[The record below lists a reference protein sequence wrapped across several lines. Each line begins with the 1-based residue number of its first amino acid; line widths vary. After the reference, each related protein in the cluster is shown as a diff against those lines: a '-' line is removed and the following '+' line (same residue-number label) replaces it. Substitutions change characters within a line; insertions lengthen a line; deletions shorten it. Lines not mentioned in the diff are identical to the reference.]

1 MKAKRKNIFKSLL
14 ALTLALIMVL
24 GAAPLSELAG
34 VDLTGAFAPK
44 AEALSGDY
52 NVGDVV
58 KLGSY
63 PQSRVTDSTL
73 ISALNKIAKT
83 WTSYGYYSG
92 NDNVGSMAKGDWM
105 KYSDFTYNGV
115 KYRAVTFSQY
125 RPYYTHTSLS
135 SGELHQKYNGYYT
148 NNVYYFKF
156 EPLKWRV
163 LDPATGLVLCE
174 NIVDSQAYS
183 NTVYEYGTD
192 KNGTAYWNDSAHTHY
207 ANDYA
212 TSSIRKW
219 LNNDFYN
226 TAFSAAEKKSIL
238 TTTLDNRAYST
249 DHSEYDSE
257 TTKDKIFLLSYSDIN
272 NAAYGL
278 SSRSNRLSKGSDY
291 AKSQGLY
298 VDSDGQSSMR
308 LRSAGH
314 DSYHTSRV
322 SHDGDLNHYIKN
334 DINFTPDGV
343 RPALRT
349 NFAVDIYN
357 LGDET
362 YSFEN
367 FGDSDSP
374 YGHCFGMSMTSSGYY
389 IGVLD
394 RKLIGKDTSKS
405 LHSFSREEAKKP
417 ICYYQDI
424 QGSYS
429 AGAIVAGGSV
439 YLTGRGNIRADW
451 NEVVNYVKNHNYD
464 NKGSLQV
471 SLTKGNSG
479 HAINFLYYKEVNGQ
493 QRIYVYDN
501 NYPDVEIYFY
511 QGSDGKVYETP
522 KSTYEN
528 TWIDCIAL
536 RDVAT
541 YFELAKTYKASRCIY
556 AATGTVDVKDY
567 VCKSQ
572 MEGTLGGVEYTMYEL
587 SDDAETT
594 VVVPLTDN
602 ATFSYLNNDYSFGEI
617 NDETYGVLTLAQSGD
632 SATGDKADFN
642 IANEPVKATGIT
654 LAAPTSPIPV
664 GGSYQLVAVAQPD
677 GASLPD
683 LVWASSDPSVAS
695 VDENGLVKALSVG
708 TATISVTDTASN
720 LSAEVEIDTVQVID
734 FGNDGITIKVGE
746 KLIYVPVIQE
756 DYVDYHYRWSSSDP
770 SVVTVEPNEGELT
783 GIKEG
788 TATITMTLVDDD
800 GNIIASSDFTVTVE
814 KKDGFFKILFRIITA
829 PFRAIINLF
838 KKLFG
843 K

>member
-24 GAAPLSELAG
+24 GVAPISELAG
-34 VDLTGAFAPK
+34 VDWASLFAPK

-63 PQSRVTDSTL
+63 PQSRVTNSTL

-192 KNGTAYWNDSAHTHY
+192 KNGIAYWNDSAHTHY

-249 DHSEYDSE
+249 DHSEYNSE

-298 VDSDGQSSMR
+298 VDSNGQSSMR

-451 NEVVNYVKNHNYD
+451 NEVVNYVKDHNYD

-522 KSTYEN
+522 KSTYGN

-642 IANEPVKATGIT
+642 IANEPVKATGIALT
-654 LAAPTSPIPV
+654 SPSSPIPV
-664 GGSYQLVAVAQPD
+664 GGSYQLVAAAQPD

-683 LVWASSDPSVAS
+683 LVWTSSDPSVAS

-708 TATISVTDTASN
+708 TATISVTDSESKF
-720 LSAEVEIDTVQVID
+720 SAEVEINTVQVID
-734 FGNDGITIKVGE
+734 FGDGPTIKVGE
-746 KLIYVPVIQE
+746 KLIYTPVIQE

-770 SVVTVEPNEGELT
+770 SVVTVDPDEGELT
-783 GIKEG
+783 GIKKG
-788 TATITMTLVDDD
+788 TATVTMTLVDDD
-800 GNIIASSDFTVTVE
+800 GNVVASADFTVTV
-814 KKDGFFKILFRIITA
+814 KSDSIFKKILNVITA
-829 PFRAIINLF
+829 PFRAIINLI

>member
-1 MKAKRKNIFKSLL
+1 MKTKRKNIFKSLL

-24 GAAPLSELAG
+24 GVAPISELAG
-34 VDLTGAFAPK
+34 VDFASLFAPK
-44 AEALSGDY
+44 AEALSADY
-52 NVGDVV
+52 NVGDIV

-63 PQSRVTDSTL
+63 PQGRVTDSTL

-92 NDNVGSMAKGDWM
+92 NDNVGSMTKGDWM
-105 KYSDFTYNGV
+105 KYYDFTYNGV

-334 DINFTPDGV
+334 DINFTTDGV

-362 YSFEN
+362 YSFNN
-367 FGDSDSP
+367 FTDKDSA
-374 YGHCFGMSMTSSGYY
+374 GHCFGMSITSSGYY
-389 IGVLD
+389 IGALD
-394 RKLIGKDTSKS
+394 RKIIGKDISRS
-405 LHSFSREEAKKP
+405 LYSFEKKDVIKP
-417 ICYYQDI
+417 ICHYQRI

-429 AGAIVAGGSV
+429 VRATVAGGST
-439 YLTGRGNIRADW
+439 YLTGKANISSDW
-451 NEVVNYVKNHNYD
+451 NAVINYVKNHNYD
-464 NKGSLQV
+464 NKGSLQIGFRKE
-471 SLTKGNSG
+471 SEGG

-493 QRIYVYDN
+493 QRIYAYDN
-501 NYPDVEIYFY
+501 NFPNIETYFY
-511 QGSDGKVYETP
+511 KGSNGKVYQAP
-522 KSTYEN
+522 QSTFSGS
-528 TWIDCIAL
+528 IDCIAL
-536 RDVAT
+536 RDVAK
-541 YFELAKTYKASRCIY
+541 YYQFADKYDASRCIY
-556 AATGTVDVKDY
+556 AATGTVDVKDCVY
-567 VCKSQ
+567 KSQ

-594 VVVPLTDN
+594 VVVPLTDD

-632 SATGDKADFN
+632 SATGDKADFH
-642 IANEPVKATGIT
+642 IANAPVKATGIT

-664 GGSYQLVAVAQPD
+664 GGSYQLVAAAQPD

-695 VDENGLVKALSVG
+695 VDENGLVKALTVG
-708 TATISVTDTASN
+708 TATISVTDTTSN

-734 FGNDGITIKVGE
+734 FGDGGTTIKVGE
-746 KLIYVPVIQE
+746 KLIYTPVIQE

-800 GNIIASSDFTVTVE
+800 SNIIASSDFTVTVE

>member
-1 MKAKRKNIFKSLL
+1 MKTKRKNIFKSLL

-24 GAAPLSELAG
+24 GVAPISELAG
-34 VDLTGAFAPK
+34 VDWASLFAPK

-451 NEVVNYVKNHNYD
+451 NEVVNYVKDHNYD

-522 KSTYEN
+522 KSTYGN

-642 IANEPVKATGIT
+642 IANEPVKATDIALT
-654 LAAPTSPIPV
+654 SPSSPIPV
-664 GGSYQLVAVAQPD
+664 GGSYQLVAAAQPD

-683 LVWASSDPSVAS
+683 LVWTSSDPSVAS

-708 TATISVTDTASN
+708 TATISVTDSESKF
-720 LSAEVEIDTVQVID
+720 SAEVEINTVQVID
-734 FGNDGITIKVGE
+734 FGDGPTIKVGE
-746 KLIYVPVIQE
+746 KLIYTPVIQE
-756 DYVDYHYRWSSSDP
+756 DYVDYHYKWSSSDP
-770 SVVTVEPNEGELT
+770 SVVTVDPDEGELT
-783 GIKEG
+783 GIKKG
-788 TATITMTLVDDD
+788 TATVTMTLVDDD
-800 GNIIASSDFTVTVE
+800 GNVVASADFTVTV
-814 KKDGFFKILFRIITA
+814 KSDSIFKKILNVITA
-829 PFRAIINLF
+829 PFRAIINLI

>member
-14 ALTLALIMVL
+14 ALTIALIMVL
-24 GAAPLSELAG
+24 GVAPISELAG

-52 NVGDVV
+52 NVGDIV

-73 ISALNKIAKT
+73 VSALNKIAKT

-249 DHSEYDSE
+249 DHSEYNSE

-298 VDSDGQSSMR
+298 VDSNGQSSMR

-511 QGSDGKVYETP
+511 QDSDGKVYETP
-522 KSTYEN
+522 KSTYGK

-654 LAAPTSPIPV
+654 LTSPSSPIPV
-664 GGSYQLVAVAQPD
+664 GGSYQLVAAAQPD

-683 LVWASSDPSVAS
+683 LVWTSSDPSVAS

-708 TATISVTDTASN
+708 TATISVTDSESKF
-720 LSAEVEIDTVQVID
+720 SAEVEINTVQVID
-734 FGNDGITIKVGE
+734 FGDGPTIKVGE
-746 KLIYVPVIQE
+746 KLIYTPVIQE
-756 DYVDYHYRWSSSDP
+756 DYVDYHYKWSSSDP
-770 SVVTVEPNEGELT
+770 SVVTVDPDEGELT
-783 GIKEG
+783 GIKKG
-788 TATITMTLVDDD
+788 TATVTMTLVDDD
-800 GNIIASSDFTVTVE
+800 GNVVASADFTVTV
-814 KKDGFFKILFRIITA
+814 KSDSIFKKILNVITA
-829 PFRAIINLF
+829 PFRAIINLI
-838 KKLFG
+838 KKLLG

>member
-1 MKAKRKNIFKSLL
+1 MKTKRKNIFKSLL

-24 GAAPLSELAG
+24 GVAPISELAG
-34 VDLTGAFAPK
+34 VDWASLFAPK
-44 AEALSGDY
+44 AEALSADY
-52 NVGDVV
+52 NVGDIV

-63 PQSRVTDSTL
+63 PQGRVTDSTL

-83 WTSYGYYSG
+83 WTSYDYYSG
-92 NDNVGSMAKGDWM
+92 NDTVGSMTKGDWM
-105 KYSDFTYNGV
+105 KYYDFTYNGV

-451 NEVVNYVKNHNYD
+451 NEVVNYVKDHNYD

-522 KSTYEN
+522 KSTYGN

-654 LAAPTSPIPV
+654 LASPTSPIPV
-664 GGSYQLVAVAQPD
+664 GGSYQLVAAAQPD

-683 LVWASSDPSVAS
+683 LVWTSSDPSVAS

-708 TATISVTDTASN
+708 TATISVTDSESKF
-720 LSAEVEIDTVQVID
+720 SAEVEINTVQVID
-734 FGNDGITIKVGE
+734 FGEGPTIKVGE
-746 KLIYVPVIQE
+746 KLIYTPVIQE
-756 DYVDYHYRWSSSDP
+756 DYVDYHYKWSSSDP
-770 SVVTVEPNEGELT
+770 SVVTVDPDEGELT
-783 GIKEG
+783 GIKKG
-788 TATITMTLVDDD
+788 TATVTMTLVDDD
-800 GNIIASSDFTVTVE
+800 GNVVASADFTVTV
-814 KKDGFFKILFRIITA
+814 KSDSIFKKILNVITA

>member
-1 MKAKRKNIFKSLL
+1 MKTKRKNIFKSLL

-24 GAAPLSELAG
+24 GVAPISELAG
-34 VDLTGAFAPK
+34 VDWASLFAPK

-451 NEVVNYVKNHNYD
+451 NEVVNYVKDHNYD

-522 KSTYEN
+522 KSTYGN

-654 LAAPTSPIPV
+654 LASPTSPIPV
-664 GGSYQLVAVAQPD
+664 GGSYQLVAAAQPD

-683 LVWASSDPSVAS
+683 LVWTSSDPSVAS

-708 TATISVTDTASN
+708 TATISVTDSESKF
-720 LSAEVEIDTVQVID
+720 SAEVEINTVQVID
-734 FGNDGITIKVGE
+734 FGEGPTIKVGE
-746 KLIYVPVIQE
+746 KLIYTPVIQE
-756 DYVDYHYRWSSSDP
+756 DYVDYHYKWSSSDP
-770 SVVTVEPNEGELT
+770 SVVTVDPDEGELT
-783 GIKEG
+783 GIKKG
-788 TATITMTLVDDD
+788 TATVTMTLVDDD
-800 GNIIASSDFTVTVE
+800 GNVVASADFTVTV
-814 KKDGFFKILFRIITA
+814 KSDSIFKKILNVITA

>member
-1 MKAKRKNIFKSLL
+1 MKTKRKNIFKSLL

-24 GAAPLSELAG
+24 GVAPISELAG
-34 VDLTGAFAPK
+34 VDWASLFAPK

-105 KYSDFTYNGV
+105 EYSDFTYNGV

-308 LRSAGH
+308 PRSAGH

-451 NEVVNYVKNHNYD
+451 NEVVNYVKDHNYD

-522 KSTYEN
+522 KSTYVN

-572 MEGTLGGVEYTMYEL
+572 MEGTLGGAEYTMYEL

-642 IANEPVKATGIT
+642 IANEPVKATGIALT
-654 LAAPTSPIPV
+654 SPSSPIPV
-664 GGSYQLVAVAQPD
+664 GGSYQLVAAAQPD

-683 LVWASSDPSVAS
+683 LVWTSSDPSVAS

-708 TATISVTDTASN
+708 TATISVTDSESKF
-720 LSAEVEIDTVQVID
+720 SAEVEINTVQVID
-734 FGNDGITIKVGE
+734 FGDGPTIKVGE
-746 KLIYVPVIQE
+746 KLIYTPVIQE

-770 SVVTVEPNEGELT
+770 SVVTVDPDEGELT
-783 GIKEG
+783 GIKKG
-788 TATITMTLVDDD
+788 TATVTMTLVDDD
-800 GNIIASSDFTVTVE
+800 GNVVASADFTVTV
-814 KKDGFFKILFRIITA
+814 KSDSIFKKILNVITA
-829 PFRAIINLF
+829 PFRAIINLI

>member
-24 GAAPLSELAG
+24 GVAPISELAG
-34 VDLTGAFAPK
+34 VDWASLFAHK

-249 DHSEYDSE
+249 DHSEYNSE

-298 VDSDGQSSMR
+298 VDSNGQSSMR

-522 KSTYEN
+522 KSTYGN

-642 IANEPVKATGIT
+642 IANEPVKTTGIT
-654 LAAPTSPIPV
+654 LASPSSPIPV
-664 GGSYQLVAVAQPD
+664 GGSYQLVAAAQPD

-683 LVWASSDPSVAS
+683 LVWTSSDPSVAS

-708 TATISVTDTASN
+708 TATISVTDSESKF
-720 LSAEVEIDTVQVID
+720 SAEVEINTVQVID
-734 FGNDGITIKVGE
+734 FGDGPTIKVGE
-746 KLIYVPVIQE
+746 KLIYTPVIQE
-756 DYVDYHYRWSSSDP
+756 DYVDYHYKWSSSDP
-770 SVVTVEPNEGELT
+770 SVVTVDPDEGELT
-783 GIKEG
+783 GIKKG
-788 TATITMTLVDDD
+788 TATVTMTLVDDD
-800 GNIIASSDFTVTVE
+800 GNVVASADFTVTV
-814 KKDGFFKILFRIITA
+814 KSDSIFKKILNVITA
-829 PFRAIINLF
+829 PFRAIINLI

>member
-24 GAAPLSELAG
+24 GVAPISELAG
-34 VDLTGAFAPK
+34 VDWASLFAPK

-249 DHSEYDSE
+249 DHSEYNSE

-298 VDSDGQSSMR
+298 VDSNGQSSMR

-522 KSTYEN
+522 KSTYGN

-642 IANEPVKATGIT
+642 IANEPVKTTGIT
-654 LAAPTSPIPV
+654 LASPSSPIPV
-664 GGSYQLVAVAQPD
+664 GGSYQLVAAAQPD

-683 LVWASSDPSVAS
+683 LVWTSSDPSVAS

-708 TATISVTDTASN
+708 TATISVTDSESKF
-720 LSAEVEIDTVQVID
+720 SAEVEINTVQVID
-734 FGNDGITIKVGE
+734 FGEGPTIKVGE
-746 KLIYVPVIQE
+746 KLIYTPVIQE
-756 DYVDYHYRWSSSDP
+756 DYVDYHYKWSSSDP
-770 SVVTVEPNEGELT
+770 SVVTVDPDEGELT
-783 GIKEG
+783 GIKKG
-788 TATITMTLVDDD
+788 TATVTMTLVDDD
-800 GNIIASSDFTVTVE
+800 GNVVASADFTVTV
-814 KKDGFFKILFRIITA
+814 KSDSIFKKILNVITA
-829 PFRAIINLF
+829 PFRAIINLI

>member
-1 MKAKRKNIFKSLL
+1 MKTKRKNIFKSLL

-24 GAAPLSELAG
+24 GVAPISELAG
-34 VDLTGAFAPK
+34 VDWASLFAPK

-249 DHSEYDSE
+249 DHSEYNSE

-298 VDSDGQSSMR
+298 VDSNGQSSMR

-451 NEVVNYVKNHNYD
+451 NEVVNYVKDHNYD

-642 IANEPVKATGIT
+642 IANEPVKTTGIT
-654 LAAPTSPIPV
+654 LASPSSPIPV
-664 GGSYQLVAVAQPD
+664 GGSYQLVAAAQPN
-677 GASLPD
+677 GASLSD
-683 LVWASSDPSVAS
+683 LVWTSSDPSVAS
-695 VDENGLVKALSVG
+695 VDENGFVKALSVG
-708 TATISVTDTASN
+708 TATISVTDSESKF
-720 LSAEVEIDTVQVID
+720 SAEVEINTVQVID
-734 FGNDGITIKVGE
+734 FGEGPTIKVGE
-746 KLIYVPVIQE
+746 KLIYTPVIQE
-756 DYVDYHYRWSSSDP
+756 DYVNYHYKWSSSDP
-770 SVVTVEPNEGELT
+770 SVVTVDPDEGELT
-783 GIKEG
+783 GIKKG
-788 TATITMTLVDDD
+788 TATVTMTLVDDD
-800 GNIIASSDFTVTVE
+800 GNVVASADFTVTV
-814 KKDGFFKILFRIITA
+814 KSDSIFKKILNVITA

>member
-24 GAAPLSELAG
+24 GVAPISELAG
-34 VDLTGAFAPK
+34 VDWASLFAHK

-249 DHSEYDSE
+249 DHSEYNSE

-298 VDSDGQSSMR
+298 VDSNGQSSMR

-642 IANEPVKATGIT
+642 IANEPVKTTGIT

-664 GGSYQLVAVAQPD
+664 GGSYQLVAAAQPD

-683 LVWASSDPSVAS
+683 LVWTSSDSSVAS

-708 TATISVTDTASN
+708 TATISVTDSESKF
-720 LSAEVEIDTVQVID
+720 SAEVEINTVQVID
-734 FGNDGITIKVGE
+734 FGDGPTIKVGE
-746 KLIYVPVIQE
+746 KLIYTPVIQE
-756 DYVDYHYRWSSSDP
+756 DYVDYHYKWSSSDP
-770 SVVTVEPNEGELT
+770 SVVTVDPDEGELT
-783 GIKEG
+783 GIKKG
-788 TATITMTLVDDD
+788 TATVTMTLVDDD
-800 GNIIASSDFTVTVE
+800 GNVVASADFTVTV
-814 KKDGFFKILFRIITA
+814 KSDSIFKKILNVITA
-829 PFRAIINLF
+829 PFRAIINLI

>member
-24 GAAPLSELAG
+24 GVAPISELAG
-34 VDLTGAFAPK
+34 VDWASLFAPK

-249 DHSEYDSE
+249 DHSEYNSE

-298 VDSDGQSSMR
+298 VDSNGQSSMR

-522 KSTYEN
+522 KSTYGN

-642 IANEPVKATGIT
+642 IANEPVKTTGIT
-654 LAAPTSPIPV
+654 LASPSSPIPV
-664 GGSYQLVAVAQPD
+664 GGSYQLAAAAQPN

-683 LVWASSDPSVAS
+683 LVWTSSDPSVAS

-708 TATISVTDTASN
+708 TATISVTDSESKF
-720 LSAEVEIDTVQVID
+720 SAEVEINTVQVID
-734 FGNDGITIKVGE
+734 FGDGPTIKVGE
-746 KLIYVPVIQE
+746 KLIYTPVIQE
-756 DYVDYHYRWSSSDP
+756 DYVDYHYKWSSSDP
-770 SVVTVEPNEGELT
+770 SVVTVDPDEGELT
-783 GIKEG
+783 GIKKG
-788 TATITMTLVDDD
+788 TATVTMTLVDDD
-800 GNIIASSDFTVTVE
+800 GNTVASADFTVTV
-814 KKDGFFKILFRIITA
+814 KSDSIFKKILNVITA

>member
-1 MKAKRKNIFKSLL
+1 MKTKRKNIFKSLL

-24 GAAPLSELAG
+24 GVAPLSELAG
-34 VDLTGAFAPK
+34 VDWASLFAPK
-44 AEALSGDY
+44 AEALSADY
-52 NVGDVV
+52 NVGDIV

-63 PQSRVTDSTL
+63 PQGRVTDSTL

-92 NDNVGSMAKGDWM
+92 NDNVGSMTKGDWM
-105 KYSDFTYNGV
+105 KYYDFTYNGV

-362 YSFEN
+362 YSFDN

-394 RKLIGKDTSKS
+394 RKLIGKDTSRS

-439 YLTGRGNIRADW
+439 YLTGRANIRSDW
-451 NEVVNYVKNHNYD
+451 KEVVNYVKNHDYD

-471 SLTKGNSG
+471 SLTSGNSG
-479 HAINFLYYKEVNGQ
+479 HAINFLCYKEVNGQ

-511 QGSDGKVYETP
+511 QDSNGNVHETP
-522 KSTYEN
+522 ESTYDDAVIE
-528 TWIDCIAL
+528 CIAL

-567 VCKSQ
+567 VYKSQ

-642 IANEPVKATGIT
+642 IANEPVKATDIT

-664 GGSYQLVAVAQPD
+664 GGSYQLVAAAQPD

-734 FGNDGITIKVGE
+734 FGDGGTTIKVGE
-746 KLIYVPVIQE
+746 KLIYTPVIQE
-756 DYVDYHYRWSSSDP
+756 GYVDYHYRWSSSDP